1 MANTITTMGQLFY
14 EPKAAFETLKDNPR
28 GWIPLLTII
37 VLSAAMMY
45 WYFATVDFNW
55 MVQNM
60 LSANPKL
67 DDAARATM
75 EKAMSRNTMMWMTLA
90 GVVIGTPVALALSA
104 LYMLIA
110 SKFIGSDISFGKWM
124 SFSAWTSMIKLI
136 GLPLMAVQ
144 ILTSHGQLAMEQL
157 NMLSLNFLLFHL
169 PTAHKWAGFVTS
181 LDVTMI
187 WSAIV
192 TVIGLR
198 VWTGRSTG
206 TCVTIALI
214 PLAVIYGLWAC
225 KLVFFG

>member
-1 MANTITTMGQLFY
+1 MANTINTMGQLFY

-28 GWIPLLTII
+28 GWIPLLTVII
-37 VLSAAMMY
+37 LSAAMMY
-45 WYFATVDFNW
+45 WYFATVDFSW
-55 MVQNM
+55 MIQNM

-75 EKAMSRNTMMWMTLA
+75 EKAMSRNTMMWMTMA
-90 GVVIGTPVALALSA
+90 GVVIGTPVVMALSA

-110 SKFIGSDISFGKWM
+110 SKFIGSDIGFGKWM

-144 ILTSHGQLAMEQL
+144 ILTSHGQLAMDQL

-169 PTAHKWAGFVTS
+169 PATHKWASLVTS

-198 VWTGRSTG
+198 VWTGRSTA
-206 TCVTIALI
+206 TCVTIAVI

-225 KLVFFG
+225 KVVFFG